1 MAVLD
6 RVAGRGVTFS
16 VKKLL
21 VQTLI
26 QCHVD
31 FACSAWFSGLTVKL
45 KNKFKVLQNNVIR
58 YLLKA
63 PPRTHIGREEFK
75 KAGLLPVHL

>member
-1 MAVLD
+1 M
-6 RVAGRGVTFS
+6 
-16 VKKLL
+16 
-21 VQTLI
+21 
-26 QCHVD
+26 D

-45 KNKFKVLQNNVIR
+45 QIQSAAKVLQNNVIR

-75 KAGLLPVHL
+75 KAGLLPVHLQV